1 MAQLGDLVEVTVTK
15 IVDFGAFASFSEGS
29 ALIHFSK
36 IQPRVGKGEVGNV
49 LSVGQVLKCQ
59 ICEIKPDGKISL
71 SMKFGRKN
79 IRKQKLENA
88 KMAGEQ
94 ISQEDTSIKSV
105 WKIITDIQ
113 HYMLKYLALPI
124 PIKKGSCS
132 FSKNGQLL
140 TAQIDT
146 TLHFEQFKKE
156 VRRVFASDIYSH
168 DTLSGYWIFKADVD
182 LFLPNNLRRFS
193 EDCSRMFVNLR
204 STPFL
209 EISFYDISSSEDSD
223 LIKNRIKNY
232 YPQSEII
239 GDASQY
245 CPK

>member
-88 KMAGEQ
+88 KMAGE
-94 ISQEDTSIKSV
+94 
-105 WKIITDIQ
+105 
-113 HYMLKYLALPI
+113 PI
-124 PIKKGSCS
+124 
-132 FSKNGQLL
+132 
-140 TAQIDT
+140 
-146 TLHFEQFKKE
+146 
-156 VRRVFASDIYSH
+156 
-168 DTLSGYWIFKADVD
+168 LS
-182 LFLPNNLRRFS
+182 
-193 EDCSRMFVNLR
+193 
-204 STPFL
+204 
-209 EISFYDISSSEDSD
+209 
-223 LIKNRIKNY
+223 
-232 YPQSEII
+232 
-239 GDASQY
+239 
-245 CPK
+245 